1 MRFEMWKSKAQKG
14 AFLVFTA
21 LMIPIIFICAG
32 FAVDLGNAWA
42 YKSKLQNAADAA
54 ALAGAK
60 EYGDNG
66 TETVDKHD
74 DADAQAERFLI
85 ANLGNDY
92 FKTHLAEGSTGKVR
106 YQMKPLT
113 QNDSTKT
120 YYRVY
125 LSAKTDTT
133 FMQMFNYKHMDVGVE
148 AVAVVPQMK
157 QESNFD
163 ALFVARN
170 NFMGNINSNQHGNA
184 PNPISTSYTGHIY
197 VADENKYNYY
207 RANNDQ
213 DGRYKFFKPEAYDKH
228 FNQVKDDK
236 SLYEEVQLLKN
247 SNYDEAAL
255 NTKKYLQGIADQNK
269 IIKSDSLT
277 FYWNPSKIPMSSG
290 EDYDYYYIDTNQ
302 SNVDFSLDYFYAKS
316 PADEDKPVY
325 IFIEGQKDQ
334 IQINLVGDKNDTA
347 IHRPVILC
355 YLGTSPYYSNE
366 WGGYYTNPLKIAGN
380 GHKFRGTI
388 FAPNAYVYLNFDS
401 PGNEIHGSVFSAA
414 IELPTN
420 HGRFY
425 FEDHHVIQ
433 GFTGGS
439 GGGQTGSSTEL
450 KLVIS
455 GKEGLTWSDD

>member
-21 LMIPIIFICAG
+21 LMIPIIFLCAG

-113 QNDSTKT
+113 QNDSRKT

-133 FMQMFNYKHMDVGVE
+133 FMKMFNYDHMNVGVE
-148 AVAVVPQMK
+148 AVAVVPQK
-157 QESNFD
+157 QQGGFD
-163 ALFVARN
+163 ALFVTKNGFTDQSEINGDQHEGQTTEDYARY
-170 NFMGNINSNQHGNA
+170 S
-184 PNPISTSYTGHIY
+184 GHIY

-207 RANNDQ
+207 KANNDQ
-213 DGRYKFFKPEAYDKH
+213 YGRYKFFKPETLGKQY
-228 FNQVKDDK
+228 NEVENDK
-236 SLYEEVQLLKN
+236 SLYEEVQLIKN
-247 SNYDEAAL
+247 SNYDEATVETR
-255 NTKKYLQGIADQNK
+255 NYLQSIAEQNK
-269 IIKSDSLT
+269 YTTDSIV
-277 FYWNPSKIPMSSG
+277 YSWDRQDVPIPLSRSSS
-290 EDYDYYYIDTNQ
+290 YDYYYIDINQ
-302 SNVDFSLDYFYAKS
+302 PSVTVHLKNIPAKTES
-316 PADEDKPVY
+316 DKDKPVY
-325 IFIEGQKDQ
+325 IFFEGKSDVTKVF
-334 IQINLVGDKNDTA
+334 LDDDVTD
-347 IHRPVILC
+347 RPIIIC
-355 YLGTSPYYSNE
+355 YLGKSVFHPE
-366 WGGYYTNPLKIAGN
+366 WGNSYDHQFIFTPYNHT
-380 GHKFRGTI
+380 FRGTI
-388 FAPNAYVYLNFDS
+388 FAPYASVDFNAETCIF
-401 PGNEIHGSVFSAA
+401 HGSIFAES
-414 IELPTN
+414 LFFRTH
-420 HGRFY
+420 HGKFY

-455 GKEGLTWSDD
+455 DKEGLTWSDD

>member
-21 LMIPIIFICAG
+21 LMIPIIFLCAG

-66 TETVDKHD
+66 QETVDKHG

-163 ALFVARN
+163 ALFVAKN
-170 NFMGNINSNQHGNA
+170 GFTNQSNVNGNQHGSNT
-184 PNPISTSYTGHIY
+184 NPVSATYTGHIY

-213 DGRYKFFKPEAYDKH
+213 DGRYKFFKPEAYKQPFD
-228 FNQVKDDK
+228 QVKDDK
-236 SLYEEVQLLKN
+236 SLYEEVQLIKS

-255 NTKKYLQGIADQNK
+255 ETKKYIEDIAKK
-269 IIKSDSLT
+269 IS
-277 FYWNPSKIPMSSG
+277 IPR
-290 EDYDYYYIDTNQ
+290 I
-302 SNVDFSLDYFYAKS
+302 
-316 PADEDKPVY
+316 
-325 IFIEGQKDQ
+325 
-334 IQINLVGDKNDTA
+334 
-347 IHRPVILC
+347 R
-355 YLGTSPYYSNE
+355 
-366 WGGYYTNPLKIAGN
+366 
-380 GHKFRGTI
+380 
-388 FAPNAYVYLNFDS
+388 
-401 PGNEIHGSVFSAA
+401 
-414 IELPTN
+414 
-420 HGRFY
+420 
-425 FEDHHVIQ
+425 
-433 GFTGGS
+433 
-439 GGGQTGSSTEL
+439 
-450 KLVIS
+450 
-455 GKEGLTWSDD
+455 

>member
-1 MRFEMWKSKAQKG
+1 MRFDMWKSKAQKG

-66 TETVDKHD
+66 NETVDTHD
-74 DADAQAERFLI
+74 EADKQAERFLI
-85 ANLGNDY
+85 ANLGSDY
-92 FKTHLAEGSTGKVR
+92 FKEHLAEGSTGKVR
-106 YQMKPLT
+106 YQMKPLA
-113 QNDSTKT
+113 QKDSTKT

-125 LSAKTDTT
+125 LSAQTDTS
-133 FMQMFNYKHMDVGVE
+133 FMKMFNYDHMDVGVE

-170 NFMGNINSNQHGNA
+170 NFMGNINSNQHGND
-184 PNPISTSYTGHIY
+184 PNRISTTYTGHIY

-213 DGRYKFFKPEAYDKH
+213 DGRYKFFKPEAYKRP

-255 NTKKYLQGIADQNK
+255 NTKKYLQDIADQNK
-269 IIKSDSLT
+269 YKSDSLT
-277 FYWNPSKIPMSSG
+277 FYWNPPKIPMSSG

-302 SNVDFSLDYFYAKS
+302 SNVDFNLDYFHAKS

-325 IFIEGQKDQ
+325 IFIEGQKSQ

-355 YLGTSPYYSNE
+355 YLGTSEYHSNE
-366 WGGYYTNPLKIAGN
+366 WGGYYTNPLKIMGN
-380 GHKFRGTI
+380 GYKFRGTI
-388 FAPNAYVYLNFDS
+388 FAPNAYVVLNFDS
-401 PGNEIHGSVFSAA
+401 SGSEIHGSVFSAGIDLA
-414 IELPTN
+414 TN

-425 FEDHHVIQ
+425 FEDHHIIQ

-439 GGGQTGSSTEL
+439 GGGQTGPSTKL
-450 KLVIS
+450 QLVIS
-455 GKEGLTWSDD
+455 DKEGLKWSDD

>member
-21 LMIPIIFICAG
+21 LMIPIIFLCAG

-66 TETVDKHD
+66 QETVDKHG

-163 ALFVARN
+163 ALFVAKN
-170 NFMGNINSNQHGNA
+170 GFTNQSNVNGNQHGSNT
-184 PNPISTSYTGHIY
+184 NPVSATYTGHIY

-213 DGRYKFFKPEAYDKH
+213 DGRYKFFKPEAYKQPFD
-228 FNQVKDDK
+228 QVKDDK
-236 SLYEEVQLLKN
+236 SLYEEVQLIKS

-255 NTKKYLQGIADQNK
+255 ETKKYIEDIAKKNK
-269 IIKSDSLT
+269 YTPDSIV
-277 FYWNPSKIPMSSG
+277 YSWNTQDVNVPLSANSA
-290 EDYDYYYIDTNQ
+290 YDYYYID
-302 SNVDFSLDYFYAKS
+302 VDQPSVTVHLRNI
-316 PADEDKPVY
+316 PAETESDKDKPVY
-325 IFIEGQKDQ
+325 IFFERKYRNSRVSLEQNITG
-334 IQINLVGDKNDTA
+334 
-347 IHRPVILC
+347 RPVIICDLEKSE
-355 YLGTSPYYSNE
+355 YFSTP
-366 WGGYYTNPLKIAGN
+366 WG
-380 GHKFRGTI
+380 
-388 FAPNAYVYLNFDS
+388 
-401 PGNEIHGSVFSAA
+401 A
-414 IELPTN
+414 IMIINL
-420 HGRFY
+420 F
-425 FEDHHVIQ
+425 
-433 GFTGGS
+433 
-439 GGGQTGSSTEL
+439 
-450 KLVIS
+450 
-455 GKEGLTWSDD
+455 

>member
-21 LMIPIIFICAG
+21 LMIPIIFLCAG
-32 FAVDLGNAWA
+32 FALDLGNAWA

-66 TETVDKHD
+66 TETPDSHAS
-74 DADAQAERFLI
+74 ADAQAERFLI
-85 ANLGNDY
+85 ANLGRDY
-92 FKTHLAEGSTGKVR
+92 FNKHLAEGSTGKVR

-113 QNDSTKT
+113 QKDSTKS

-125 LSAKTDTT
+125 LSAQTDTT
-133 FMQMFNYKHMDVGVE
+133 FMKMFNYDHMDVGVE
-148 AVAVVPQMK
+148 AVAVVPQK
-157 QESNFD
+157 QQEQGGFD
-163 ALFVARN
+163 ALFAARN
-170 NFMGNINSNQHGNA
+170 SLTGNINSNQHGN
-184 PNPISTSYTGHIY
+184 PNPISTQYVGHIY
-197 VADENKYNYY
+197 VSDENEYKSYL
-207 RANNDQ
+207 ANDDQ
-213 DGRYKFFKPEAYDKH
+213 NGKYKFFKPEAYGLPYTVAK
-228 FNQVKDDK
+228 NNKD
-236 SLYEEVQLLKN
+236 LYEEVQYINN
-247 SNYDEAAL
+247 SKYDAAAL

-302 SNVDFSLDYFYAKS
+302 SNVDFRLGNFTANTA
-316 PADEDKPVY
+316 ADKDKPVY

-334 IQINLVGDKNDTA
+334 VQINLVENMND
-347 IHRPVILC
+347 RPVILC
-355 YLGTSPYYSNE
+355 YLGVSQYHPE
-366 WGGYYTNPLKIAGN
+366 WGGAYTGVFKLAAN

-388 FAPNAYVYLNFDS
+388 FTPYARDELNFDS
-401 PGNEIHGSVFSAA
+401 QGCIIQGSVFATS
-414 IELPTN
+414 IDLPTN
-420 HGRFY
+420 NGSFF

-433 GFTGGS
+433 GFTSGSGGS
-439 GGGQTGSSTEL
+439 GGQTGSSAKL
-450 KLVIS
+450 QLVIS

>member
-1 MRFEMWKSKAQKG
+1 MRFDMWKSKAQKG

-163 ALFVARN
+163 ALFVTKN
-170 NFMGNINSNQHGNA
+170 GFTDQSNVNSNQHGNDT
-184 PNPISTSYTGHIY
+184 NPISTSYTGHIY

-236 SLYEEVQLLKN
+236 SLYEEVQLIKN

-255 NTKKYLQGIADQNK
+255 ETKTYLQDIAKKNRLTPN
-269 IIKSDSLT
+269 SLV
-277 FYWNPSKIPMSSG
+277 YSWNTQDVNVPLSANSA
-290 EDYDYYYIDTNQ
+290 YDYYYID
-302 SNVDFSLDYFYAKS
+302 VDQPSVTVHLRNISAETESDK
-316 PADEDKPVY
+316 DKPVY
-325 IFIEGQKDQ
+325 IFFERKYGNSRVSLEQDITG
-334 IQINLVGDKNDTA
+334 
-347 IHRPVILC
+347 RPVIICDLEESE
-355 YLGTSPYYSNE
+355 YHSYS
-366 WGGYYTNPLKIAGN
+366 WGGDYDHHSFLTTNN
-380 GHKFRGTI
+380 HQFRGTFIAPYAFVDFNAENGI
-388 FAPNAYVYLNFDS
+388 F
-401 PGNEIHGSVFSAA
+401 HGSVFAKD
-414 IELPTN
+414 LYFRTN
-420 HGRFY
+420 NGRFY
-425 FEDHHVIQ
+425 FEDHHIIQ

-455 GKEGLTWSDD
+455 DKEGLTWSDD

>member
-21 LMIPIIFICAG
+21 LMIPIIFLCAG

-66 TETVDKHD
+66 QETVDKHG

-163 ALFVARN
+163 ALFVAKN
-170 NFMGNINSNQHGNA
+170 GFTNQSNVNGNQHGSNT
-184 PNPISTSYTGHIY
+184 NPVSATYTGHIY

-213 DGRYKFFKPEAYDKH
+213 DGRYKFFKPEAYKQPFD
-228 FNQVKDDK
+228 QVKDDK
-236 SLYEEVQLLKN
+236 SLYEEVQLIKS

-255 NTKKYLQGIADQNK
+255 ETKKYIEDIAKKNK
-269 IIKSDSLT
+269 YTPDSIV
-277 FYWNPSKIPMSSG
+277 YSWNTQDVNVPLSANSA
-290 EDYDYYYIDTNQ
+290 YDYYYID
-302 SNVDFSLDYFYAKS
+302 VDQPSVTVHLRNI
-316 PADEDKPVY
+316 PAETESDKDKPVY
-325 IFIEGQKDQ
+325 IFFERKYRNSRVSLEQNITG
-334 IQINLVGDKNDTA
+334 
-347 IHRPVILC
+347 RPVIICDLEKSE
-355 YLGTSPYYSNE
+355 YFSTP
-366 WGGYYTNPLKIAGN
+366 WGGRL
-380 GHKFRGTI
+380 
-388 FAPNAYVYLNFDS
+388 
-401 PGNEIHGSVFSAA
+401 
-414 IELPTN
+414 
-420 HGRFY
+420 
-425 FEDHHVIQ
+425 
-433 GFTGGS
+433 
-439 GGGQTGSSTEL
+439 
-450 KLVIS
+450 
-455 GKEGLTWSDD
+455 